1 MIAFRDGPSGRR
13 AGQAAGP
20 DVEEVL
26 NGLA

>member
-1 MIAFRDGPSGRR
+1 MITSDDGPSGRR

>member
-1 MIAFRDGPSGRR
+1 MSASDDGPSGRR
-13 AGQAAGP
+13 AGRTRDP